1 MRALPVGFRA
11 RKQFPHQSPM
21 ETLVQNLVSPVV
33 LSFVLGMVARW
44 VRSDLEIPAAI
55 YQGLSIYL
63 LFAIGLKGGAAL
75 AATPGAELVGPVLL
89 TLGLGLVT
97 PLSAFLLLSR
107 FGRLGRIDAAATAAH
122 YGSVSAV
129 TFLAALEAVKMAG
142 LPAGGY
148 LPALVAVLEVPG
160 IIVGLLLAR
169 QSREGGLK
177 SAIHEVVAGKSIFLM
192 LGGLMIGTACGAE
205 KVATVAPFF
214 IDPFKGAL
222 CLFLLELGMVA
233 AGRMRD
239 LKSAGWRL
247 AVTGCLLPA
256 VHGAVAVAA
265 AVAIG
270 MTPGTAAVFGAM
282 VGSASYIAAPAAV
295 RIALPEASPGIY
307 LTMSLGVT
315 FPFNL
320 AVGIPML
327 IALAQTLSRMLS

>member
-1 MRALPVGFRA
+1 
-11 RKQFPHQSPM
+11 M

-247 AVTGCLLPA
+247 AVAGCLLPA

-265 AVAIG
+265 SVAIG